1 MKRNATIF
9 AITVGSLI
17 LLGCD
22 KPAEQK
28 TPDPAAQAQAQQ
40 GTNAATNPAN
50 PAAPTTAA
58 TPTPTAEPIADS
70 DLFTSAD
77 FEDEAT
83 KAITNKNYK
92 TELASLETDV
102 SKE

>member
-1 MKRNATIF
+1 MKANATIF
-9 AITVGSLI
+9 AIALGSFV

-28 TPDPAAQAQAQQ
+28 TPDPAAQTQQ

-50 PAAPTTAA
+50 PAAPTTAAA

-77 FEDEAT
+77 FDDEAT